1 MYDMIFQLTDSIR
14 QIGFFLWTW
23 VFGVALVVGGIY
35 FTIRTR
41 FVQFTSL
48 PVAIRTILGK
58 DAKENAE
65 TVGKN
70 KPKSALSAFQSFCI
84 SESSRVGTGNIVGTA
99 VAITTGGAGAIFWMW
114 AMALIGAATG
124 FIESTMGQIYK
135 ENHGDRFLGG
145 PMYYFQRA
153 FKSKVPSY
161 VVSIIIA
168 VTYGFVFNS
177 IQTNTIAD
185 NLQHY
190 VPSRIFIGI
199 GLAVIVALIIFGGAM
214 RIAKIATTILP
225 FMVITFLLVC
235 FSIILLNLPL
245 FFNTIGYIVQTAFG
259 TTQIAG
265 GALGFTIGQAVQQGL
280 RRGLFSN
287 EAGLGTVPIAAST
300 SMVSHPAKQ
309 GAVQS
314 FGVFLDTLVICSA
327 TAFIVLMSGMHTTGV
342 AGVVL
347 VRESLT
353 YFIGGFASPFLNIML
368 FLLPF
373 TSIIGNYFYGESCIR
388 FAAKGKAS
396 ITVYRILAIVLIVLA
411 SLAPL
416 QLVWNLAD
424 IFTGTLVTLN
434 VIVLFMIGKTA
445 IACLDDFRKQRRLQK
460 QGLAGEPIFYD
471 DSINIDTP
479 YWKRNR

>member
-1 MYDMIFQLTDSIR
+1 MLFEITDLIR
-14 QIGFFLWTW
+14 QLGFFLWTW
-23 VFGVALVVGGIY
+23 VFGAALVVGGIY

-41 FVQFTSL
+41 FVQFTTL
-48 PVAIRTILGK
+48 PDAIRTIMGR
-58 DAKENAE
+58 DAKSNQAAAGSE
-65 TVGKN
+65 
-70 KPKSALSAFQSFCI
+70 KPRSALSAFQSFCI

-99 VAITTGGAGAIFWMW
+99 VAITMGGPGAIFWMW

-124 FIESTMGQIYK
+124 FVESTMGQIYK

-161 VVSIIIA
+161 VVAIIIA
-168 VTYGFVFNS
+168 ITYGFVFNS

-190 VPSRIFIGI
+190 VPGRIVIGI
-199 GLAVIVALIIFGGAM
+199 ILAVIVAVIIFGGAM
-214 RIAKIATTILP
+214 RIAKIATAILP
-225 FMVITFLLVC
+225 FMVITFLVIC
-235 FSIILLNLPL
+235 FGIILFNLPR
-245 FFNTIGYIVQTAFG
+245 FFSTMGYIVVSAFG
-259 TTQIAG
+259 TEQIAG
-265 GALGFTIGQAVQQGL
+265 GAIGFTIGQAVQQGL

-300 SMVSHPAKQ
+300 SVVSHPVKQ

-314 FGVFLDTLVICSA
+314 FGVFLDTLIICSA
-327 TAFIVLMSGMHTTGV
+327 TAFIVLMSGLHTTGI

-353 YFIGGFASPFLNIML
+353 YFIGGFAAPFLNLML

-388 FAAKGKAS
+388 FASKKSSA
-396 ITVYRILAIVLIVLA
+396 ITVYRILAIVLIVAA

-424 IFTGTLVTLN
+424 IFTGTLVTFN

-445 IACLDDFRKQRRLQK
+445 IACLDDYRKQRSAQK
-460 QGLAGEPIFYD
+460 AGQGEEPVFYD
-471 DSINIDTP
+471 DSIGIDTSC
-479 YWKRNR
+479 WKRNR